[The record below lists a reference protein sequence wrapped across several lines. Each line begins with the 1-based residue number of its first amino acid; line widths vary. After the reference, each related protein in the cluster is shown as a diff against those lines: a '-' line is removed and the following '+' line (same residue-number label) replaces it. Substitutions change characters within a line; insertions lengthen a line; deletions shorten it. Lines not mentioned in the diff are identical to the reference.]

1 MIGSK
6 SPHLRPA
13 HVICT
18 DILLASGIGTPRQD
32 LRVEVERSYADALC
46 EIVRQSLE
54 FQCITG
60 ERIIS
65 RDLFVDT
72 AEPGALF
79 DPSRMVD
86 EWADSKGVDHHR
98 VNPRPVLCTTQL
110 GLVREERKATGSGDG
125 EEGIVTVILLKP
137 KVVLT
142 SLLEEL
148 WNEQVQ
154 DTRK

>member
-1 MIGSK
+1 MFLADERERQQTASDTL
-6 SPHLRPA
+6 LR
-13 HVICT
+13 HIT
-18 DILLASGIGTPRQD
+18 DILLVSGIAVAPQD
-32 LRVEVERSYADALC
+32 LRTEVERSHADGLR
-46 EIVRQSLE
+46 EVVRQSLE
-54 FQCITG
+54 FQRITG
-60 ERIIS
+60 EGIIS
-65 RDLFVDT
+65 RDLLIVAT
-72 AEPGALF
+72 NLGEPF

-86 EWADSKGVDHHR
+86 EWADPKGFDHH
-98 VNPRPVLCTTQL
+98 PVLCTTQL